1 MLTAILIDD
10 EILTP
15 KSIKKMLERHE
26 ELEVTVIG
34 MFTDAQTALRHLE
47 VEKPDLAIV
56 DIRMPNMDG
65 IQLMQFMRE
74 RKIDTE
80 VIVLS
85 AHREFEYAQQAL
97 EHGAVAYLTKPLD
110 DADLIKAVSQARTR
124 IEEQEFARRLGKRL
138 AQMQEKDQ
146 MRLLREI
153 SEKAAP
159 DGPPDSDGVIEKAK
173 EYCQQHFAQ
182 EIDLQQ
188 VADYVCMN
196 RNYFCD
202 FFKKNTGQ
210 HFSEYLTLIRMEKA
224 KELLLKT
231 EYRSQAIAALCGYKN
246 SSHFG
251 RVFKAFTGMTPKE
264 YRRMLSLQNNE

>member
-34 MFTDAQTALRHLE
+34 MFTDAKTALRHLE

-74 RKIDTE
+74 HKIDTE

-110 DADLIKAVSQARTR
+110 DADLIKAISQARTR
-124 IEEQEFARRLGKRL
+124 MEEQEFARRWGKRL

-153 SEKAAP
+153 SEKAAVGYP
-159 DGPPDSDGVIEKAK
+159 QDSDGVIEKAK
-173 EYCQQHFAQ
+173 EYCRQHFAQ

-202 FFKKNTGQ
+202 FFRKNTGQ

-224 KELLLKT
+224 KELLSKT

-264 YRRMLSLQNNE
+264 YRRMLSLQNDE